1 MMDAFRLDGRT
12 ALVTGASRG
21 IGLAIAQAYAAA
33 GAALVLLAR
42 DRTRLEEAASRIGS
56 PRVWTLPCDLSRTG
70 EIPQVFERA
79 LAEAG
84 GIDILVNNAGG
95 ILRKPAQAL
104 DPAELQRLIDLNL
117 TAAYRL
123 SCEFARERIA
133 SGKPGAIV
141 NISSILGEVARPGV
155 AAYAMTKAGLRQLTR
170 ALAVEW
176 AAHGIRVNAVA
187 PGFTRTELTR
197 TQWTDPAL
205 EAAVRTRTP
214 LGRWAE
220 PLDIAHAALFLA
232 SPAAAFITGRTLI
245 VDGGLTAAMGGIP

>member
-1 MMDAFRLDGRT
+1 MRDAFRLDGLT

-21 IGLAIAQAYAAA
+21 IGFAISQAYAAA

-42 DRTRLEEAASRIGS
+42 DRARLEEAASRIGS
-56 PRVWTLPCDLSRTG
+56 GRVWAVPGDLSRPE
-70 EIPQVFERA
+70 EIPTLFRKA

-95 ILRKPAQAL
+95 ILRGPAQAL
-104 DPAELQRLIDLNL
+104 DPAELHRLIDLNL

-133 SGKPGAIV
+133 AGKPGVIV
-141 NISSILGEVARPGV
+141 NISSILAELARPGV

-176 AAHGIRVNAVA
+176 APRGIRVNAVA

-197 TQWTDPAL
+197 AQWSDPAR
-205 EAAVRTRTP
+205 EAAVKARTP
-214 LGRWAE
+214 LARWAE
-220 PLDIAHAALFLA
+220 PQDIAHAACFLA
-232 SPAAAFITGRTLI
+232 SPAAAFITGQTLI